1 MAASVHTN
9 TSAMIALQN
18 LNATNRNMDEVQKR
32 ISTGLEVST
41 AKDNS
46 AVYSIA
52 QSQRA
57 DLSGLNA
64 VRDSLNRANSIADV
78 SMAAGES
85 ISDLMNQLR
94 EKVIGLK
101 ETSID
106 TASRTALTNDYT
118 ALINQIK
125 QISSNATF
133 NGTNLFNG
141 VVTTPISFIANADAN
156 SSLELDVFDLNFNAA
171 GTNTGIITLSSAADL
186 STATLASA
194 ALGFLDESIDN
205 LNSSLG
211 KLGAQARQIEGHL
224 SFVAKLDDAISAGIG
239 NLVDADM
246 AKESSRL
253 QALQVQ
259 QQLGTQSLSIANQG
273 PQQILSLFQG

>member
-1 MAASVHTN
+1 MPASVHTN

-18 LNATNRNMDEVQKR
+18 LNSTNRMMDDVQKR
-32 ISTGLEVST
+32 ISTGLDVST

-52 QSQRA
+52 QGQRA

-94 EKVIGLK
+94 EKVVGAMDS
-101 ETSID
+101 SID
-106 TASRTALTNDYT
+106 TASRNALNSDFQ
-118 ALINQIK
+118 ALVKQIK
-125 QISSNATF
+125 QISDNATF
-133 NGTNLFNG
+133 NGTNLFNNSL
-141 VVTTPISFIANADAN
+141 TNDIQFIANADA
-156 SSLELDVFDLNFNAA
+156 DA
-171 GTNTGIITLSSAADL
+171 TITLSIKDL
-186 STATLASA
+186 SFGGSIVAIASDAAILSSTSATNVLTDLDSSIANLNA
-194 ALGFLDESIDN
+194 ALGE
-205 LNSSLG
+205 LG
-211 KLGAQARQIEGHL
+211 SQARQIEGHL
-224 SFVAKLDDAISAGIG
+224 SFVAKLDDAIMSGIG

-259 QQLGTQSLSIANQG
+259 QQLGTQSLSIANQA
-273 PQQILSLFQG
+273 PQQILSLFRS

>member
-32 ISTGLEVST
+32 ISTGLDVST

-94 EKVIGLK
+94 EKVVAGMDS
-101 ETSID
+101 SID
-106 TASRTALTNDYT
+106 TASRNALDSDFQ
-118 ALINQIK
+118 AIVKQIK
-125 QISSNATF
+125 QISDNATF
-133 NGTNLFNG
+133 NGSNLFDGTITND
-141 VVTTPISFIANADAN
+141 IQFIANADADATITL
-156 SSLELDVFDLNFNAA
+156 SVKDLTFGGA
-171 GTNTGIITLSSAADL
+171 IITLATNANIL
-186 STATLASA
+186 TATTATALLSSLDTSISNVNA
-194 ALGFLDESIDN
+194 ALGE
-205 LNSSLG
+205 LG
-211 KLGAQARQIEGHL
+211 SQARQIEGHL
-224 SFVAKLDDAISAGIG
+224 SFIAKLDDAISSGIG